1 MQKQREVALKLKKM
15 ISMMIAVVLLLSACS
30 SATLDGAGKE
40 VTDAITNISDADNRY
55 VQMVKGGYRV
65 DNPDLTYEAAFS
77 AFFGTPRWKYFQS
90 EDGQDVVE
98 FTGDCTYQDVPVK
111 ARIQFIVD
119 EENGTFE
126 AAYLALNEVPQ
137 NALTLSALLEKA
149 FEAGESG
156 APGDS
161 SATLETDTRGPAG
174 EAQSAYAEKVQELAA
189 ENDDLQF
196 ALIDL
201 TGNDVPELVAECPG
215 YHVSVFAWTDGE
227 VLPIIDQ
234 WPFGAGGNAGY
245 EYLPGQG
252 VIRNYNSDFA
262 GAVVYES
269 YYGVDPANI
278 SGDLLTGPELSMWY
292 FQDVNENGWPDE
304 GESFTEEPAYYVDG
318 TEVSEE
324 VYSSYQIPG
333 DYEWISGDRS
343 AMEILALLA
352 SN

>member
-1 MQKQREVALKLKKM
+1 MKKM
-15 ISMMIAVVLLLSACS
+15 ILMMIAAALLLSACS

-55 VQMVKGGYRV
+55 VQMVKGGHRSV
-65 DNPDLTYEAAFS
+65 DPDLTYEAAFS
-77 AFFGTPRWKYFQS
+77 AFFGTPRWKYFQG

-98 FTGDCTYQDVPVK
+98 FTGDCVYQDVPVK

-137 NALTLSALLEKA
+137 NALTLIALLAKA
-149 FEAGESG
+149 FEAGENE

-161 SATLETDTRGPAG
+161 STTSGTDMSGPAG
-174 EAQSAYAEKVQELAA
+174 EAQSAYAKKVQELAA
-189 ENDDLQF
+189 ENGDLQF

-201 TGNDVPELVAECPG
+201 MGNDVPELVAECPG
-215 YHVSVFAWTDGE
+215 YYVSVFTWTDGE
-227 VLPIIDQ
+227 VVPIIDQ
-234 WPFGAGGNAGY
+234 WPFGAGGNPGY

-262 GAVVYES
+262 GAVLYES
-269 YYGVDPANI
+269 YYSVDPANA
-278 SGDLLTGPELSMWY
+278 SGNLLTGPELSMWH
-292 FQDVNENGWPDE
+292 FQDVNGNGWPDE
-304 GESFTEEPAYYVDG
+304 SELFTEDPTFYVDG

-333 DYEWISGDRS
+333 DYEWIMGDRS
-343 AMEILALLA
+343 AMEILTLLT
-352 SN
+352 